1 MSTRI
6 PDTVSIWRR
15 FTETNLVIEIRLM
28 LLKVERERGEK
39 VRKPFLRRES
49 NPGRS
54 GESAES

>member
-6 PDTVSIWRR
+6 PDTVSVWRR
-15 FTETNLVIEIRLM
+15 FTKTNLVIEIR

-39 VRKPFLRRES
+39 VRKPFLRRDS

>member
-6 PDTVSIWRR
+6 PDTVYIWRR
-15 FTETNLVIEIRLM
+15 FTEINLVIEIR

-49 NPGRS
+49 NRAAAGKAPNPNH
-54 GESAES
+54 

>member
-6 PDTVSIWRR
+6 PDTVYIWRR
-15 FTETNLVIEIRLM
+15 FTENNLVIDIR

-49 NPGRS
+49 NPGRG

>member
-6 PDTVSIWRR
+6 PDTAYIWRR
-15 FTETNLVIEIRLM
+15 FTEINLVIEIR